1 MKSVTKLVGRVLF
14 RNSFLPR
21 RLAGN
26 DCMKPKVFLSYDF
39 CILPSGDRGWV
50 LVTKLDCQKKKTTN
64 NPKGRKGCSLSLI
77 IQQL

>member
-50 LVTKLDCQKKKTTN
+50 LVTKLDCQKKQQQTT
-64 NPKGRKGCSLSLI
+64 PKAERVVVSH
-77 IQQL
+77 